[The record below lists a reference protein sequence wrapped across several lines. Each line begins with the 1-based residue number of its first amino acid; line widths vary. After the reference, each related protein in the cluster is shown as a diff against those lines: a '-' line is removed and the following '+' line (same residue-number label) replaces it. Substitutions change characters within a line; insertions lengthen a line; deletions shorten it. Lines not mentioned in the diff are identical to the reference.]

1 MFLADPASVH
11 TIRMTDGL
19 RARGHRVLVIPNNER
34 GYAGAAKLVRWLRLQ
49 WQVRRAASRP
59 GTVLVVQWVPAGV
72 RALSL
77 MGIHPRMAIAL
88 GSDIY
93 LTTRESVRR
102 RLRAAL
108 LGRFL
113 RGSDV
118 VVAPS
123 EDLARAAVAAGASA
137 ARTSCVR
144 FGVDLSEFAPGPD
157 PAELRTRLGVSNARV
172 VLSNRTIGPLY
183 RHSTVVRALAALPH
197 DVVVIMTRHLASPDE
212 LRAVERLATDLRVA
226 DRIRIIPA
234 LPDADMPDLYRLA
247 DVVVSVPETDGGP
260 ATILEAMACGR
271 QIVATDLPS
280 VREMLGEVDPEGL
293 VPVGDAEAV
302 ARAIRRALDRPAA
315 EREAI
320 GQRERA
326 VVQERAD
333 RRAALVEFEAIHRR
347 LVPTRTESVVQPP

>member
-1 MFLADPASVH
+1 
-11 TIRMTDGL
+11 MTDGL
-19 RARGHRVLVIPNNER
+19 RGLGHWVVVIANNER
-34 GYAGAAKLVRWLRLQ
+34 GYEGPAKLVRWLRLQ

-77 MGIHPRMAIAL
+77 IGIHPRVAIAL

-93 LTTRESVRR
+93 LTTRESLRR

-108 LGRFL
+108 LGGFL
-113 RGSDV
+113 RGSDAV
-118 VVAPS
+118 LAPS
-123 EDLARAAVAAGASA
+123 VDLARAAVAAGARA
-137 ARTSCVR
+137 ERTSCVR
-144 FGVDLSEFAPGPD
+144 FGVDLTEFAPGPD
-157 PAELRTRLGVSNARV
+157 PVELRTRLGVGGARV

-183 RHSTVVRALAALPH
+183 RHPTVIEALATLPD
-197 DVVVIMTRHLASPDE
+197 DVVLVMTRHLASAEE
-212 LRAVERLATDLRVA
+212 LQAVERLAADLGVV

-280 VREMLGEVDPEGL
+280 VREMLGGVDPDGL
-293 VPVGDAEAV
+293 VPVGDAGAV
-302 ARAIRRALDRPAA
+302 ARAIRRALRRTAT
-315 EREAI
+315 EREEI
-320 GQRERA
+320 GRLERA
-326 VVQERAD
+326 AVQQRAD
-333 RRAALVEFEAIHRR
+333 RRAALEALEAIHRR
-347 LVPTRTESVVQPP
+347 LAPSRAGRALQAP